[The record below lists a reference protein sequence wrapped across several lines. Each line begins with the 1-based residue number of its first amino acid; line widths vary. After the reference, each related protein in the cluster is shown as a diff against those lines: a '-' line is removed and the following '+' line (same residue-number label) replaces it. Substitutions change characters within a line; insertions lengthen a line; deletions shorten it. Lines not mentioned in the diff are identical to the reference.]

1 MQVNNIRLNKPE
13 VIAWSVHLITASG
26 VIWGLLAIISIIQHD
41 WLQAF
46 VWMVTA
52 VFIDGV
58 DGTLARRFKVK
69 GLTPGFDGALL
80 DNIVDYQN
88 YVLVPALFLYEAGL
102 LPGSVMVIGLAAV
115 LLSSAYQFCQT
126 DAKTDDHTFKG
137 FPSYWNIAVF
147 YFFFLDMPEWL
158 IFIFIIVLAILVFVP
173 VKYIYP
179 SRMAQYRRVTLAA
192 TAVWAVIW
200 AIILL
205 QYPNPSPVLLWLS
218 TLYLF
223 YYVGLSLYLM
233 VRN

>member
-1 MQVNNIRLNKPE
+1 MQVNNIRVSKPE
-13 VIAWSVHLITASG
+13 VIAWGIHLITASG
-26 VIWGLLAIISIIQHD
+26 AIWGLLAIISIIQND
-41 WLQAF
+41 WLQAIL
-46 VWMVTA
+46 WMITA

-88 YVLVPALFLYEAGL
+88 YVLVPALFLYEANL
-102 LPGSVMVIGLAAV
+102 LPAPVMAVGLAAV

-147 YFFFLDMPEWL
+147 YFFFLDLPKWVT
-158 IFIFIIVLAILVFVP
+158 FAVVIVFAILVFVP

-179 SRMAQYRRVTLAA
+179 SRMGQFRRVTLAA
-192 TAVWAVIW
+192 TVVWALMWVV
-200 AIILL
+200 ILL
-205 QYPNPSPVLLWLS
+205 QYPDPSPWLLWLS
-218 TLYLF
+218 TLYAV

-233 VRN
+233 LKN